1 MGTRKHVKRPSILM
15 NFPCYF
21 RATFKGARIFTACDN
36 QQGKVCERY
45 TGRNISRQVRLLSAG
60 LKASQSLTTWM
71 FVPNIQTMLDSNA
84 PKNVFFF
91 QKTPIWRCNFNL
103 ERNEGCWKFQP
114 NWKMWVKNQS
124 LHQNR
129 AKHKKNKLNSPHL
142 PKRMIS
148 PSLRSQPFPFPQV
161 RLAVSFFWLQ
171 GGPYQFCSRVI
182 TLLSRLKESQLPMYF
197 RPFIGVHSNL

>member
-1 MGTRKHVKRPSILM
+1 MGTRKHVKPPSILM

-21 RATFKGARIFTACDN
+21 RATFKGPRIFTACDN

-84 PKNVFFF
+84 PKTCFF
-91 QKTPIWRCNFNL
+91 QKTTIWRWNFNL

-129 AKHKKNKLNSPHL
+129 AKHKKKQVEL
-142 PKRMIS
+142 PPLTKEDDFTFS
-148 PSLRSQPFPFPQV
+148 PFP
-161 RLAVSFFWLQ
+161 AVPVPSGPACCWVFFWLQ
-171 GGPYQFCSRVI
+171 GGP
-182 TLLSRLKESQLPMYF
+182 LP
-197 RPFIGVHSNL
+197 VL

>member
-84 PKNVFFF
+84 PKNVFFSKKHLF
-91 QKTPIWRCNFNL
+91 EDAISIWKEMKGAESFNPIEKCGSKIRVFTKIEPNTKKT
-103 ERNEGCWKFQP
+103 
-114 NWKMWVKNQS
+114 S
-124 LHQNR
+124 
-129 AKHKKNKLNSPHL
+129 
-142 PKRMIS
+142 
-148 PSLRSQPFPFPQV
+148 
-161 RLAVSFFWLQ
+161 
-171 GGPYQFCSRVI
+171 
-182 TLLSRLKESQLPMYF
+182 
-197 RPFIGVHSNL
+197 